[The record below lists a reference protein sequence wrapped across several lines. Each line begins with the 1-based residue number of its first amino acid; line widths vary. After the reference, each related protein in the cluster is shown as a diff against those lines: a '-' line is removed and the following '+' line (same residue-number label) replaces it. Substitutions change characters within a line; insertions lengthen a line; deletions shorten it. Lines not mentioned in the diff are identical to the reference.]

1 MEKLISSQIKF
12 TNEDIKFCRGVL
24 NICFDSDVY
33 KHIIISQQIY
43 FSLLI
48 YVNLV
53 LQAKYELEYA
63 HLDTKKDMKPNFAL
77 ASAAKC

>member
-1 MEKLISSQIKF
+1 MCLEKLIPSQIKF
-12 TNEDIKFCRGVL
+12 TNEDIEFCRGVL

-43 FSLLI
+43 FALLI

-53 LQAKYELEYA
+53 FQAKYELEYVN
-63 HLDTKKDMKPNFAL
+63 LDI
-77 ASAAKC
+77 